1 MENVKYRWIWIIVV
15 IIIIIVIIWAVW
27 DMGRK
32 FISTLSGSQVVP
44 PVDTLASGGITF
56 RLNSNETNLS
66 YSGNIKDVPFSAIKS
81 ISLHKGKMGENGS
94 LVSELEFRSEK
105 AVKVIVE
112 GELEV
117 SEELADMLKSK
128 EIYSLATFKSGMIRG
143 QLIPC

>member
-1 MENVKYRWIWIIVV
+1 
-15 IIIIIVIIWAVW
+15 
-27 DMGRK
+27 MGRK

-66 YSGNIKDVPFSAIKS
+66 YSGNIKDIPFSTIKS
-81 ISLHKGKMGENGS
+81 VSLHNGKIGENGP
-94 LVSELEFRSEK
+94 LISELEFRSKK

-128 EIYSLATFKSGMIRG
+128 EVYTLVTFKSEMIRG